1 MFTGEWAGAGA
12 GAGAEAEID
21 ISTAG
26 TGAGAGAGA
35 GTGTNIDS
43 TAADHTNDGV
53 VGVIAGIGLWK
64 IQILIEVL

>member
-1 MFTGEWAGAGA
+1 MNAQVVGIVG
-12 GAGAEAEID
+12 
-21 ISTAG
+21 
-26 TGAGAGAGA
+26 GAGAGAGA

-53 VGVIAGIGLWK
+53 VGVIAGIDLWK